1 MGSLLFRRR
10 HLRTLLPDNT
20 AFYWS
25 AWESNVGTS
34 NGICQCLRKLSSS
47 IQARKFDFT
56 DLTRPHTWYPI
67 ARRKK
72 RNVILH
78 VGPTNSGKTY
88 HALKQLESSSSGIYC
103 GPLRLLAWEVAQRMN
118 RAKVPCDLITGQEK
132 EEVDGAKHKA
142 VTVEM
147 ADVTSDYNCAVVDE
161 IQMMGC
167 KTRGFSFTRALLG
180 ISADELHLCGDAAA
194 VPLIQEILKVTDDN
208 VMVRH
213 YERLAPLVPLKNP
226 LGSFSN
232 IQTGDCIVTFSRYEI
247 YKIKRQIESG
257 RKHLCSVVYGSLPPE
272 TRTRQATM
280 FNDENSDFDIL
291 VASDAI
297 GMGLNLN
304 ISRIIFSALRKFD
317 GVENRELTVSEIKQ
331 IAGRAGRYRSKFPV
345 GEVTCLDS
353 EDLPLLH
360 SSLSSPSP
368 IIEQAGL
375 FPSFDLLLLYSRLH
389 PNYGLHQILEHFVEN
404 AKVSPNYFIA
414 NCEEMLKV
422 AAVIDELPLN
432 LNDKYLFTV
441 SPVDMKDDISS
452 QGLTQFAQNY
462 SKNRFVRL
470 KEIFTPGTLKVPKS
484 HNALKELESIH
495 KVLDLYVWLSFHMH
509 DSFPDHELAASQK
522 AICSMLI
529 EEFLGT
535 NLLQKPRLKKL
546 PRRGR
551 VESSAVNMTSVEKLN
566 TIIDHS

>member
-1 MGSLLFRRR
+1 MRYFLFRRR
-10 HLRTLLPDNT
+10 HLRTLVPDNT
-20 AFYWS
+20 YIYWS
-25 AWESNVGTS
+25 TWESNVGTS
-34 NGICQCLRKLSSS
+34 NGVCHCLRKLSSS
-47 IQARKFDFT
+47 IQTGKFDFT

-132 EEVDGAKHKA
+132 EEVDGARHKA

-147 ADVTSDYNCAVVDE
+147 ADVISDYNCAVVDE
-161 IQMMGC
+161 IQMVGC

-180 ISADELHLCGDAAA
+180 LSADELHLCGDPAV

-208 VMVRH
+208 VMVQH
-213 YERLAPLVPLKNP
+213 YERLSPLLPLTCP

-232 IQTGDCIVTFSRYEI
+232 IRTGDCIVTFSRHEI
-247 YKIKRQIESG
+247 YKIKVESG
-257 RKHLCSVVYGSLPPE
+257 RRHLCSVVYGSLPPE

-280 FNDENSDFDIL
+280 FNDENNDFDIL

-304 ISRIIFSALRKFD
+304 ISRIIFSTLRKFD

-345 GEVTCLDS
+345 GEVTCLAS
-353 EDLPLLH
+353 KDLPLLH
-360 SSLSSPSP
+360 SSLSSLSP

-375 FPSFDLLLLYSRLH
+375 FPSFDLLLMYSRLH
-389 PNYGLHQILEHFVEN
+389 PSYGLHQILEHFVEN
-404 AKVSPNYFIA
+404 AKVSPNYFIS

-432 LNDKYLFTV
+432 LNDKFLFTV
-441 SPVDMKDDISS
+441 SPVDMSDDISS

-462 SKNRFVRL
+462 SKNRCVHL
-470 KEIFTPGTLKVPKS
+470 KEIFNPGTLKVPKS

-509 DSFPDHELAASQK
+509 DSFPDQELAASQK

-529 EEFLGT
+529 EEFLGS
-535 NLLQKPRLKKL
+535 NLLQRPRLKKI
-546 PRRGR
+546 PRRR
-551 VESSAVNMTSVEKLN
+551 QVESSAVTMTSVEKIH
-566 TIIDHS
+566 TTFDHS

>member
-10 HLRTLLPDNT
+10 HFRTLLPDNT
-20 AFYWS
+20 NFYWS

-34 NGICQCLRKLSSS
+34 NGICQCLRQLSSS
-47 IQARKFDFT
+47 MQARKFDFT

-88 HALKQLESSSSGIYC
+88 NALKQLESSSSGIYC
-103 GPLRLLAWEVAQRMN
+103 GPLRLLAWEVAHRMN

-147 ADVTSDYNCAVVDE
+147 ADVTSDYKCAVVDE
-161 IQMMGC
+161 IQMVGC

-208 VMVRH
+208 VM
-213 YERLAPLVPLKNP
+213 
-226 LGSFSN
+226 
-232 IQTGDCIVTFSRYEI
+232 
-247 YKIKRQIESG
+247 RQIESG

-304 ISRIIFSALRKFD
+304 ISRIIFSTLRKFD

-375 FPSFDLLLLYSRLH
+375 FPSFDLLLMYSRLH
-389 PNYGLHQILEHFVEN
+389 PSYGLHQILEHFVEN
-404 AKVSPNYFIA
+404 AKVSPNYFIV

-441 SPVDMKDDISS
+441 SPVDMNDDISS

-546 PRRGR
+546 PRRGQ
-551 VESSAVNMTSVEKLN
+551 VESSAGTMTSVEKLN
-566 TIIDHS
+566 SMFDHS